1 MAGADIDAGDENV
14 MCIAQGAFEQDGTP
28 RRNAG
33 RRLLAVGTVL
43 VAIGRVHVVIVKN
56 FRVPI
61 SIVSFLHP
69 VLQSKGFVAY
79 IMIFQ
84 VSTGKS
90 ASLNDQSNFSSATG
104 SSVGSW

>member
-1 MAGADIDAGDENV
+1 MGS
-14 MCIAQGAFEQDGTP
+14 QRQLSS
-28 RRNAG
+28 G

-43 VAIGRVHVVIVKN
+43 FAIGRVYVVIVKD

-61 SIVSFLHP
+61 AIVSYLHSMP
-69 VLQSKGFVAY
+69 KSRECIAH